1 MRSTALALT
10 LSSAFFMTFFM
21 TFAVAGESE
30 TSCDDATTQANMNR
44 CAGQAYQTADSDLN
58 EAYQTLI
65 EPLEGDARQAL
76 VTAQRAWIAF
86 RDAECDYAAQGVA
99 GGSAEPMVRNQC
111 LTTLT
116 RERTRTLD
124 EHAHCEEGD
133 LSCSR

>member
-1 MRSTALALT
+1 
-10 LSSAFFMTFFM
+10 M